1 MLPGAVRNCLPD
13 AVAGADVTRHPKDPY
28 SWDVTNS
35 RLRLSKPGLSKPG
48 RHRNQIPTDIDDVN
62 SEDHHHSKPGERHC
76 SKHRAPLWRVLRR
89 IIPALPNDWR
99 LISSFSW
106 CRWGGLAAMTRLLWQ
121 HPGVAGRPYPG
132 SGENDDD
139 HQTRDDPLE
148 RIPLAGSSRPL
159 PQVVAGLARPPRLLL
174 LLCAFL
180 FGVAGTSPA
189 TTPVR

>member
-1 MLPGAVRNCLPD
+1 
-13 AVAGADVTRHPKDPY
+13 
-28 SWDVTNS
+28 
-35 RLRLSKPGLSKPG
+35 
-48 RHRNQIPTDIDDVN
+48 
-62 SEDHHHSKPGERHC
+62 
-76 SKHRAPLWRVLRR
+76 
-89 IIPALPNDWR
+89 
-99 LISSFSW
+99 
-106 CRWGGLAAMTRLLWQ
+106 MTRLLWQ

-189 TTPVR
+189 TTPVRDSRQSKRLSGARLDRVPVDKLPPTVHRSSPPPRRHRRLLCRLLGEGHIWCPGNRRRAFRFGAATQRTPLPPTEI